1 MYAVRLWSV
10 RHARGLN
17 AFYRGFEGML
27 KRMHGLFE
35 LLGYERIERPIP
47 EDVIERLNT
56 MPEFVRAYEPDGMQ
70 PAEFMAFG
78 ATQRTLSQ
86 FCEVGWKLM
95 ESYR

>member
-1 MYAVRLWSV
+1 MPTAQEVFVNQDLPR
-10 RHARGLN
+10 
-17 AFYRGFEGML
+17 E
-27 KRMHGLFE
+27 
-35 LLGYERIERPIP
+35 ERIDKPVP
-47 EDVIERLNT
+47 ADTIERLCQ
-56 MPEFVRAYEPDGMQ
+56 MPEFVRAYEPDGMT